1 MSAPDWLFVILTL
14 VTVLSLGL
22 YLIRIIFILKHVSFT
37 VGTIVAGVR
46 AIANQTEL
54 VTSTIT
60 NVNNNLTPVYN
71 LANSLGARFG
81 GGRR

>member
-1 MSAPDWLFVILTL
+1 MSAPAWLFVILTL
-14 VTVLSLGL
+14 VTVGALGI

-71 LANSLGARFG
+71 LVNSLAGRL
-81 GGRR
+81 GRR

>member
-1 MSAPDWLFVILTL
+1 MSAPAWLFVILTL
-14 VTVLSLGL
+14 VTVAALGI

-71 LANSLGARFG
+71 LANQLGARFG
-81 GGRR
+81 GRR